1 MKTRLSIPPLRRRL
15 FSLVAEGIS
24 RAGKIKTLPRDD
36 TAVSAVEF
44 ALIAPVLM
52 ILMLGMFD
60 YAVLIFHKMELV
72 GAVRSGAQY
81 ALIDSS
87 ATAAIKQ
94 TVINSTNLPTNTLN
108 VTVTNFCE
116 CPDGSGTACGGTCAT
131 GSVHY
136 YTRVSGSYDYTP
148 IFLPGPITLSD
159 TTTIRTQ

>member
-1 MKTRLSIPPLRRRL
+1 METLRHLRQWLRPRVRKL
-15 FSLVAEGIS
+15 
-24 RAGKIKTLPRDD
+24 KTLPGD
-36 TAVSAVEF
+36 TAGVSAIEF

-87 ATAAIKQ
+87 ATTAIAQ
-94 TVINSTNLPTNTLN
+94 TVINSTNLPANTLS

-116 CPDGSGTACGGTCAT
+116 CPDGSSLVCGGTCAA
-131 GSVHY
+131 GNVHY
-136 YTRVSGSYDYTP
+136 YTRVAGSYDYTP